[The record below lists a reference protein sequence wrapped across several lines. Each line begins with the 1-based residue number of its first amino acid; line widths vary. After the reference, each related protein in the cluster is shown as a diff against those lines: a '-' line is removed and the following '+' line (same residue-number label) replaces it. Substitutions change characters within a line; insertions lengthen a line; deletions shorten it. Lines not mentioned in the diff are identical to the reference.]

1 MDKKIWKCN
10 FYKRELK
17 SKKTLFPHL
26 RFCPER
32 PINIR
37 KKQIEE
43 RKKREEEC
51 KNRKKQD
58 LYLGEEYY

>member
-1 MDKKIWKCN
+1 
-10 FYKRELK
+10 
-17 SKKTLFPHL
+17 L

-37 KKQIEE
+37 KKQMEE
-43 RKKREEEC
+43 RKKREEEER
-51 KNRKKQD
+51 KKRKKQD